1 MDAAY
6 LSAISALAGSIIGGL
21 TSGVGG
27 WLNQRTQARA
37 GQLAHDTL
45 RRQELYKDFIVAAS
59 KAYGKALV
67 SSEPQIEDLVDLYAM
82 VSRMRVIS
90 PARTVECADEILRKT
105 IATYFAPNKTI
116 RQIHELAMTGTG
128 IIDPLK
134 EFSVVAREE
143 LHGLPLL

>member
-90 PARTVECADEILRKT
+90 PARTVECADEIMRKT

-116 RQIHELAMTGTG
+116 RELHDLALTGTG
-128 IIDPLK
+128 IDPLK
-134 EFSVVAREE
+134 EFSVVARED
-143 LHGLPLL
+143 LHGLPSL